1 MTYKVVLLSFSEKTE
16 WGPLCLHANV
26 KVGILEQWIPNCFSI
41 VIMIVRI
48 MQIEKLNTTSH
59 CVNIK
64 KKNCRDIKSP
74 VWYAMLAKM

>member
-26 KVGILEQWIPNCFSI
+26 KVGNIRAMDSELFFYSNYDCKNYANRKVEYNIPLC
-41 VIMIVRI
+41 
-48 MQIEKLNTTSH
+48 EYY
-59 CVNIK
+59 